1 MTQSGAQS
9 ADQAADQLVARSKDP
24 SPDRLPDR
32 LMAKALGDAM
42 RDQQLRQERMRHVQE
57 FLSSPSFVDL
67 RDAPLFVSDDAA
79 ALSARRADLTYRI
92 GVLQSVLALLTEERD
107 LIDRAQPAEAGT
119 GPESGPDVASDSGP
133 DSGPAL
139 GPDSGLQ
146 TQAEARVA
154 AVAQSEADA

>member
-1 MTQSGAQS
+1 MVQSGAEGTERP
-9 ADQAADQLVARSKDP
+9 ADQPADQPVAQ
-24 SPDRLPDR
+24 SPDRM
-32 LMAKALGDAM
+32 MAKAMGDAM
-42 RDQQLRQERMRHVQE
+42 RDQKQRQERMRHVQE

-67 RDAPLFVSDDAA
+67 RDAPLIVSDDAA
-79 ALSARRADLTYRI
+79 ALAARRADLTYRI
-92 GVLQSVLALLTEERD
+92 GVLQSVLTLLTEERD
-107 LIDRAQPAEAGT
+107 LIDRAHPVEAGT
-119 GPESGPDVASDSGP
+119 GPESDPDAASDSGP

>member
-24 SPDRLPDR
+24 LPDR

-107 LIDRAQPAEAGT
+107 LIDRAIPAGT
-119 GPESGPDVASDSGP
+119 GPESGPDAASDSAP
-133 DSGPAL
+133 DSGAAL
-139 GPDSGLQ
+139 GPESGLQ
-146 TQAEARVA
+146 SQAEARVA